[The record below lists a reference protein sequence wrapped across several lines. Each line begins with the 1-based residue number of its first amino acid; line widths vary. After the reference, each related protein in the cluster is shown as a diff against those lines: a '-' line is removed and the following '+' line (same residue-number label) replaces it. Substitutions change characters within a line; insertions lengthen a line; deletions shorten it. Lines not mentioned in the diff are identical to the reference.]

1 MNQERFQAGVQPL
14 ALDTVTSA
22 GTNTCIGSIGHS
34 KHMAAVGYIS
44 HDQFPADVCVRWST
58 VGENVGENYSGNELT
73 DLQTMHHEMM
83 SETHTAAYCKA
94 YDNHACNILNANYVQ
109 VGIGIYVSNGTT
121 WLTED
126 FTG

>member
-1 MNQERFQAGVQPL
+1 
-14 ALDTVTSA
+14 
-22 GTNTCIGSIGHS
+22 
-34 KHMAAVGYIS
+34 MAAVGYIS

-73 DLQTMHHEMM
+73 DLETMHREMM

-94 YDNHACNILNANYVQ
+94 YDNHACNILNTNYVQ
-109 VGIGIYVSNGTT
+109 VGIGIYVANGTT